1 MSKNTDN
8 CENERFDALMAEA
21 ARTRALDRL
30 DVREGRINS
39 QALSWFSR
47 EYVQSVQL
55 TFPDA
60 GNLEANN
67 KDSGDALYLAQKP
80 DSAGD
85 DTP

>member
-1 MSKNTDN
+1 MSKNTDS

-47 EYVQSVQL
+47 EYVQSVRL

-60 GNLEANN
+60 GILEANKN
-67 KDSGDALYLAQKP
+67 SGDAPYLTQKL